1 MGVTLFAMLIVSVI
15 VINILSNSMLAERV
29 DKQLGETE
37 RISFEIAPKLAE
49 EDIDAVFAFI
59 KAKSEALGG
68 RILVLDNYAT
78 VTVDSASAYN
88 GYFLAYNEVR
98 AVIAGGRD
106 SYYGFHRVET
116 SASSRRI
123 DDMEWVAYYTAP
135 IIDGGVHIGAV
146 LFASSIQ
153 DVSDSINEV
162 VARIALVFV
171 VMTAITAIATFI
183 LSSFILSIQPHP

>member
-1 MGVTLFAMLIVSVI
+1 MRKRGFFGSIRSRMVAIHMGVTLFAMLIVSVI

-78 VTVDSASAYN
+78 VTVDSASY
-88 GYFLAYNEVR
+88 
-98 AVIAGGRD
+98 
-106 SYYGFHRVET
+106 
-116 SASSRRI
+116 SA
-123 DDMEWVAYYTAP
+123 T
-135 IIDGGVHIGAV
+135 
-146 LFASSIQ
+146 
-153 DVSDSINEV
+153 
-162 VARIALVFV
+162 
-171 VMTAITAIATFI
+171 
-183 LSSFILSIQPHP
+183 LSSVRTAKPYPEIISGRPWFISGSM

>member
-49 EDIDAVFAFI
+49 KDIDAVFAFI

-98 AVIAGGRD
+98 AGDCGRARQLLRIPQGGD
-106 SYYGFHRVET
+106 LCVEPPHR
-116 SASSRRI
+116 
-123 DDMEWVAYYTAP
+123 
-135 IIDGGVHIGAV
+135 
-146 LFASSIQ
+146 
-153 DVSDSINEV
+153 
-162 VARIALVFV
+162 
-171 VMTAITAIATFI
+171 
-183 LSSFILSIQPHP
+183 